1 LRALSF
7 SWKLIILYDVNY
19 GIAATEESSLS
30 LGTEATNETHVLHPV
45 SQQSKGI
52 GLGRRF
58 GNRFRRRSQIEANEV
73 SIQAKNAIDIPQPDA
88 DKKLA
93 ESGHLSCVLDPAT
106 KSNAL
111 VKSSESA
118 HFSVSTNNHATVDF
132 SGNNH
137 QSHGAENS
145 FDQEKAEVKKS
156 VESTR
161 DNNDHAGNAPTSK
174 DADGEMRK
182 DIASNSSNE
191 GIRVT
196 GDIFDNDL
204 SIAEDD
210 AMDGNEEGVEAH
222 VEKKIVVEH
231 ESSAAFGLERGFS
244 VESDSTDF
252 DSEDQQLPSKIPSND
267 GDEDSIFNKVSIN
280 HGPTI
285 TSVEYDHEHILYR

>member
-1 LRALSF
+1 MALM
-7 SWKLIILYDVNY
+7 KLMTMPTTNLKTSIQCDWIRNKESIDKDQSYQS
-19 GIAATEESSLS
+19 TEESSLS
-30 LGTEATNETHVLHPV
+30 LGTEANNEMHVLHPV

-73 SIQAKNAIDIPQPDA
+73 SVQAKNAIDITQPDA

-93 ESGHLSCVLDPAT
+93 ESGHLSYVLHPAT

-156 VESTR
+156 IESTR
-161 DNNDHAGNAPTSK
+161 DNNDHAGNMHLLQK
-174 DADGEMRK
+174 MQ
-182 DIASNSSNE
+182 
-191 GIRVT
+191 
-196 GDIFDNDL
+196 
-204 SIAEDD
+204 
-210 AMDGNEEGVEAH
+210 M
-222 VEKKIVVEH
+222 
-231 ESSAAFGLERGFS
+231 ER
-244 VESDSTDF
+244 
-252 DSEDQQLPSKIPSND
+252 
-267 GDEDSIFNKVSIN
+267 
-280 HGPTI
+280 
-285 TSVEYDHEHILYR
+285 